1 MFREITDEKD
11 AVVVKERVSLKLGV
25 TRYLRRYPKRPVV
38 FTSFEGE
45 YLGRIVGGAFSS
57 RERLAKWLNLPSD
70 GVSRGLSEL
79 LNRRGEA
86 RVVEGSEHKIYGPD
100 AVERLP
106 IPTYYP
112 TDGGPY
118 LTASIVSA
126 EAPEGWTN
134 LSFHR
139 MMLLAPYEE
148 GRLVVRVV
156 PRHLHRIYHENL
168 EAGEETPIAV
178 SVGVGPWLLVAAATS
193 LPWGDSEM
201 GYAAALKEAA
211 GRGPL
216 EVVKKA
222 GYPPYPKEAEIVLLG
237 KLLEERAPEGPFVD
251 ITSTIDLSGMEGQ
264 PVFQV
269 EKVLLREVPHFHA
282 LLPAGSEHY
291 LLMGLPRE
299 VMILKSVAS
308 SVAGV
313 KDVRLTEG
321 GAGWLHAV
329 ISIRKRKE
337 GEGKNAILAAFA
349 GHPSLKHVVVVDED
363 IDISKSEEVEWA
375 IATRMQAD
383 RDLIIIKG
391 ARGSTLDPS
400 AGETTAK
407 MGLDATAPL
416 KDRERFSRVKLE
428 GE

>member
-1 MFREITDEKD
+1 MFREICNDKE
-11 AVVVKERVSLKLGV
+11 AVIIRERVNPTLEV
-25 TRYLRRYPKRPVV
+25 TRYLKRYPKRPVV
-38 FTSFEGE
+38 FTSFDGD
-45 YLGRIVGGAFSS
+45 YIGKMVGGAFSS
-57 RERLAKWLNLPSD
+57 RERLARWLSLPLG
-70 GVSRGLSEL
+70 GVAWGLLEL
-79 LNRRGEA
+79 LNRRGE
-86 RVVEGSEHKIYGPD
+86 VKFTEGGDHKTYGPD
-100 AVERLP
+100 VVKMLP

-126 EAPEGWTN
+126 QAPGGWTN

-139 MMLLAPYEE
+139 MMLLTPFEE
-148 GRLVVRVV
+148 GRFAVRVV
-156 PRHLHRIYHENL
+156 PRHLHRIYQENL

-178 SVGVGPWLLVAAATS
+178 SIGVGPWLLIAAATS

-201 GYAAALKEAA
+201 GYAAALKEAS

-216 EVVKKA
+216 EVVKEK

-237 KLLEERAPEGPFVD
+237 RLLEERVPEGPFVD
-251 ITSTIDLSGMEGQ
+251 ITSTVDLSGLEGQ

-269 EKVLLREVPHFHA
+269 ERVLLRDEPHLHA
-282 LLPAGSEHY
+282 ILPAGMEHF

-299 VMILKSVAS
+299 VTILKSVSS

-329 ISIRKRKE
+329 VSIRKRKE

-349 GHPSLKHVVVVDED
+349 GHPSLKHVVVVDDD

-383 RDLIIIKG
+383 RDVVIIKD

-407 MGLDATAPL
+407 MGIDATAPL
-416 KDRERFSRVKLE
+416 KDRERFQRVKFE